1 MIIDI
6 LCLGSLALGFWIGYS
21 RGIVSTAFGLLAIFF
36 GLLITFKFSYVTTDL
51 LEKVF
56 GDDNALVLL
65 LGFVLTFVAIM
76 LLVRMLAKGIE
87 KLLMKIK
94 LNILNKV
101 AGGVLLSMI
110 FGMVFSVMLWFFD
123 QAGVVSSGAKQESRT
138 YPTLQD
144 VPEASRA
151 LVDSMKPMFQEFWT
165 DASLFIDKIGPKK
178 DS

>member
-21 RGIVSTAFGLLAIFF
+21 RGIVSTAFGLLSLFF
-36 GLLITFKFSYVTTDL
+36 GLLIAFKFSPHTTDL
-51 LEKVF
+51 LERVF
-56 GDDNALVLL
+56 GDGNALIKL

-76 LLVRMLAKGIE
+76 LLIRMLAKGIE

-94 LNILNKV
+94 LNMINKA

-110 FGMVFSVMLWFFD
+110 FGMVFSVLLWFFD
-123 QAGVVSSGAKQESRT
+123 QAGVVSSEAKSKSAT

-144 VPEASRA
+144 VPDASRA
-151 LVDSMKPMFQEFWT
+151 LVEKVKPMFKEFWN
-165 DASLFIDKIGPKK
+165 DASEFIDQIKPDA